1 MRPHAFMVKSETDE
15 SGVET
20 VVSRDARIFSPS
32 FASMSSYASP
42 AEYARL
48 YSDAGPAAAPPP
60 RR

>member
-1 MRPHAFMVKSETDE
+1 MVKSETDE